1 MTFNVSV
8 SYLSDLVSAVEWGG
22 LDKARNLIQ
31 NHINDTQGRT
41 TDCGDC
47 GGGGGGGV

>member
-8 SYLSDLVSAVEWGG
+8 SYLSDLVFAVEWGG

-31 NHINDTQGRT
+31 THFNDAQGRT
-41 TDCGDC
+41 TVC

>member
-1 MTFNVSV
+1 MTFSVSV

-31 NHINDTQGRT
+31 THINDTQGRT
-41 TDCGDC
+41 TDCG